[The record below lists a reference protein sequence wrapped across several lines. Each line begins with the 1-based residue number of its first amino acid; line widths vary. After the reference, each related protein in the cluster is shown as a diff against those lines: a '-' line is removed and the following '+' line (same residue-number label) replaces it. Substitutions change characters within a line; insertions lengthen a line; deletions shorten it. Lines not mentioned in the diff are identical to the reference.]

1 MSHNV
6 EYFNY
11 PEKVD
16 KKRVQQEL
24 DNYAAAQD
32 WQEGC
37 QGPYH
42 DIRWLDGT
50 IYANYDEAEKAIE
63 KMDKGNYDQ
72 LAVKFCYSNTVF
84 TDAKRQELDRK
95 RSEAITEARRRECKV
110 YPKTLSSAFLGCKK
124 CGSRLKISYLT
135 SNFCP
140 VCKEDLRPEYILKS
154 IRAADAKLESAT
166 KKLCDYIE
174 KHSKKEV
181 RWLVKIE
188 YHT

>member
-1 MSHNV
+1 MKMRTPQLLIFAAIMAVLASCRSSKNASS
-6 EYFNY
+6 
-11 PEKVD
+11 PETPTQPTTTLQPAK
-16 KKRVQQEL
+16 
-24 DNYAAAQD
+24 
-32 WQEGC
+32 
-37 QGPYH
+37 
-42 DIRWLDGT
+42 GT
-50 IYANYDEAEKAIE
+50 PSAST
-63 KMDKGNYDQ
+63 
-72 LAVKFCYSNTVF
+72 LT
-84 TDAKRQELDRK
+84 TD
-95 RSEAITEARRRECKV
+95 S
-110 YPKTLSSAFLGCKK
+110 K